1 MNSVGSKKVL
11 KFFLAV
17 VMVFSLSAS
26 GWCAEKVIIKAASE
40 YPDKHPTV
48 RNGWF
53 PWIED
58 LKKQTNGGL
67 VIQFFNPNT
76 LVPQKEAYDALI
88 SGAADMIFNV
98 TWRNQ
103 GKFPLADVIALPML
117 FNGAE
122 AGSLTI
128 WDLYNAYPEW
138 REEYK
143 DMKLLW
149 QWTSATV
156 NLHTKR
162 TPVKTLADLQGMKII
177 GWNPRNLDMIKS
189 LGANPIEIGPPDTY
203 LALERGMADG
213 VMCPIAPMR
222 AFKISDA
229 AKYHTIIDL
238 NLDSFYAG
246 INWKKWSSLPD
257 EYKSILEK
265 TTGRHMA
272 QVSGKTLDDGAIA
285 DSAWMKKQGHT
296 FYVLPKEE
304 KKMWRAK
311 LKYMDEAWLKSM
323 AEKGYKNAPKIYED
337 TLKLAEK
344 YSSETVGGYKP

>member
-1 MNSVGSKKVL
+1 MNNIGSKKVWIL
-11 KFFLAV
+11 FLAL
-17 VMVFSLSAS
+17 VMVFSLSVP
-26 GWCAEKVIIKAASE
+26 GWCAEKVILKAASE

-53 PWIED
+53 PWIKN

-76 LVPQKEAYDALI
+76 LVPQNDAYEALV

-103 GKFPLADVIALPML
+103 GKFPLADVTALPMI

-128 WDLYNAYPEW
+128 WDLYNTFPEW
-138 REEYK
+138 RQEYK

-162 TPVKTLADLQGMKII
+162 KLVKTLADLRGMKII
-177 GWNPRNLDMIKS
+177 GWNPRNLDMIRA
-189 LGANPIEIGPPDTY
+189 LGANPIEIGPADTY

-229 AKYHTIIDL
+229 AKYHTII
-238 NLDSFYAG
+238 NLSVDSFYAG
-246 INWKKWSSLPD
+246 INWKKWNSLPD
-257 EYKSILEK
+257 EYKRLLEK

-272 QVSGKTLDDGAIA
+272 QVSGKTLDEGAIA
-285 DSAWMKKQGHT
+285 DANWMKKRGHV

-304 KKMWRAK
+304 RKKWRAK
-311 LKYMDEAWLKSM
+311 LKYMDDAWLKSM
-323 AEKGYKNAPKIYED
+323 EEKGFKNAPKIYAE
-337 TLKLAEK
+337 TLKLAKK
-344 YSSETVGGYKP
+344 YSSETVGGYAP

>member
-1 MNSVGSKKVL
+1 MRKLFSKPVL
-11 KFFLAV
+11 MLFLTAA
-17 VMVFSLSAS
+17 MIFAFAFS
-26 GWCAEKVIIKAASE
+26 GWSAEKVILKAASE

-58 LKKQTNGGL
+58 LKKQTDGGL

-88 SGAADMIFNV
+88 SGAADMLFNV

-103 GKFPLADVIALPML
+103 GKFPLADVTALPML
-117 FNGAE
+117 FNGSE

-128 WDLYNAYPEW
+128 WELYQAYPEW
-138 REEYK
+138 QAEYK
-143 DMKLLW
+143 DLKLLW

-156 NLHTKR
+156 NLHTKSK
-162 TPVKTLADLQGMKII
+162 PVKTLADLQGLKII

-189 LGANPIEIGPPDTY
+189 LGANPIEMGPPDTY

-229 AKYHTIIDL
+229 AKFHTIIDL
-238 NLDSFYAG
+238 NLDAFYAG
-246 INWKKWSSLPD
+246 VNWKKWNSLPD
-257 EYKSILEK
+257 AYQKLLEE
-265 TTGRHMA
+265 TTGRNMA

-285 DSAWMKKQGHT
+285 DAAWMKGQGHT

-304 KKMWRAK
+304 KKVWRAK
-311 LKYMDEAWLKSM
+311 LQYMDDAWLKSM
-323 AEKGYKNAPKIYED
+323 EERGYKNAAAIMDHTK
-337 TLKLAEK
+337 KLAEK
-344 YSSETVGGYKP
+344 YSAETVGGYKP